1 MWAIYLSTQAKKKKK
16 KKVIEQMTLDKLYHD
31 SHT

>member
-1 MWAIYLSTQAKKKKK
+1 MWAIYLSTQAKKKK

>member
-1 MWAIYLSTQAKKKKK
+1 MWAIYLSTQAKKK